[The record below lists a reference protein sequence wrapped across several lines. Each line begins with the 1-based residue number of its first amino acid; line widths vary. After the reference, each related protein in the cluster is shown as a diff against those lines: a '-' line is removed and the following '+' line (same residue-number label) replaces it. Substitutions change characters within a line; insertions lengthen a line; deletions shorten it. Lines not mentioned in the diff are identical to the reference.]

1 MQSKHLIVLAILSA
15 YLLINLGIGI
25 YINRKT
31 AGEENF
37 LSSYFVG
44 SRGMGGL
51 VLAMTLVATY
61 TSASSFLGGPG
72 LASTFGLSQSWI
84 AGVQIGAT
92 FLTLGVLGKKFALI
106 SRRIQ
111 GVTISDYLRARYQSG
126 AVVVLCGLAL
136 VVFFIT
142 QMIGQ
147 FIGGATL
154 IQTVT
159 GVPYWAGLLL
169 FGAVVVLYTAAFF
182 YLEISPNRKI
192 NNCYLENYS
201 NRLVYLYKKCIILL
215 MIYSKWN
222 KEDYG
227 NE

>member
-126 AVVVLCGLAL
+126 AVVVL
-136 VVFFIT
+136 
-142 QMIGQ
+142 
-147 FIGGATL
+147 
-154 IQTVT
+154 
-159 GVPYWAGLLL
+159 
-169 FGAVVVLYTAAFF
+169 AAWRWWCSS
-182 YLEISPNRKI
+182 SPR
-192 NNCYLENYS
+192 
-201 NRLVYLYKKCIILL
+201 
-215 MIYSKWN
+215 
-222 KEDYG
+222 
-227 NE
+227 